1 MINYFEFFDLPVKF
15 NTDETE
21 LKNRYFKN
29 LKANHPDYHIDNKFH
44 YEQAL
49 KQTAINNEAYKC
61 LSNLKSRAEHILSIH
76 NIALHTQL
84 PNEFLMEMMEINE
97 AIMELKMDFN
107 GIIYQNIKADI
118 DNTESQI
125 ANDIKAQGDLY
136 DLNTGNQEAILNKIS
151 ILLSKQKYMLRLH
164 ETLANIATP

>member
-1 MINYFEFFDLPVKF
+1 
-15 NTDETE
+15 
-21 LKNRYFKN
+21 
-29 LKANHPDYHIDNKFH
+29 
-44 YEQAL
+44 
-49 KQTAINNEAYKC
+49 
-61 LSNLKSRAEHILSIH
+61 
-76 NIALHTQL
+76 
-84 PNEFLMEMMEINE
+84 MEMMEINE